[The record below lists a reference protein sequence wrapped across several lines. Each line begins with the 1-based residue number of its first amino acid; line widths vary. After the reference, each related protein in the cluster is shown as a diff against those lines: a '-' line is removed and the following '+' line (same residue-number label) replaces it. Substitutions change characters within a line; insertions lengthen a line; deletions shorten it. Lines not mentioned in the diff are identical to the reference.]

1 MRSYLL
7 RLSFLAMFFMLAWST
22 EGLAQDANLPGV
34 LITPSL
40 SIRQTAGNTSGG
52 QTNYLVNFKAGYR
65 LPQGLYLGM
74 ALSQQIA
81 NGVGAVNQVAI
92 GNSVGFF
99 YGKFSMI
106 GTYFLIA
113 SQDETALTGDIRR
126 TEGTGVQ
133 LDTSLLFP
141 LSEKIA
147 FGPTLTYKTVTFMKQ
162 ESASGTY
169 IADKHTESYI
179 YPYITMSFVF

>member
-1 MRSYLL
+1 MRILLL
-7 RLSFLAMFFMLAWST
+7 RISVLFAPLLFWSAVSI
-22 EGLAQDANLPGV
+22 AQDANIPGV

-40 SIRQTAGNTSGG
+40 SIRQTAGNTTGG

-65 LPQGLYLGM
+65 LTEGLYFGM

-92 GNSVGFF
+92 GNSVG
-99 YGKFSMI
+99 YYLGKFSMV

-113 SQDETALTGDIRR
+113 TQDETLLTGDIRR
-126 TEGTGVQ
+126 TEGSGFQ
-133 LDTSLLFP
+133 LDLNVLFP
-141 LSEKIA
+141 VTEKIS
-147 FGPTLTYKTVTFMKQ
+147 FGPTLTYKTVTFLKQ
-162 ESASGTY
+162 ESAAGTY

>member
-1 MRSYLL
+1 MPSS
-7 RLSFLAMFFMLAWST
+7 LSRITVSLAAFISLWSP
-22 EGLAQDANLPGV
+22 AAFSQDANLPGV
-34 LITPSL
+34 LITPSV
-40 SIRQTAGNTSGG
+40 SIRQTAGNTTGG
-52 QTNYLVNFKAGYR
+52 QTNYLINFKTGYR
-65 LPQGLYLGM
+65 LTQGLYFGM

-81 NGVGAVNQVAI
+81 NGTGAVNQVAI

-113 SQDETALTGDIRR
+113 SQDETNLTGDIRR
-126 TEGTGVQ
+126 TEGSGFQ

-141 LSEKIA
+141 ISEKIA

-162 ESASGTY
+162 EAAAGTY

>member
-1 MRSYLL
+1 MRILL
-7 RLSFLAMFFMLAWST
+7 QRLTFFLAPFILIWSST
-22 EGLAQDANLPGV
+22 GFAQDANPPGV
-34 LITPSL
+34 IVAPSL
-40 SIRQTAGNTSGG
+40 SIRQTAGNTTGG

-65 LPQGLYLGM
+65 LTQGWYFGM

-92 GNSVGFF
+92 GNSVG
-99 YGKFSMI
+99 YYLGKFSMI

-113 SQDETALTGDIRR
+113 TQDEKAVTGDIRR
-126 TEGTGVQ
+126 TEGSGFQ
-133 LDTSLLFP
+133 LDMNVLFP
-141 LSEKIA
+141 ISEKIS
-147 FGPTLTYKTVTFMKQ
+147 FGPTLTYKTVTFSKQ
-162 ESASGTY
+162 EAAAGTY